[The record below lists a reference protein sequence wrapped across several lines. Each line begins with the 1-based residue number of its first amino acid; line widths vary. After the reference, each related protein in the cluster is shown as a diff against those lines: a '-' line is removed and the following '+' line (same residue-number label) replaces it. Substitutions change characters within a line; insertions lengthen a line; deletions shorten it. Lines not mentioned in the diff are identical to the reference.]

1 MSTLLNVDKLAG
13 TSIVPIWCGSERGT
27 AFFISENQLL
37 TAYHVV
43 VENKVDESAIYINV
57 DGLDVECSCEDVA
70 KDRDIALLTCKD
82 YRDDEFYFHLLASD
96 CRKGQSLS
104 IIGYPEE
111 LGNGIDIFKFGVT
124 NIRSISNPAYQFDI
138 IVRRNDDLSL
148 SSYAGMSGSPVINEF
163 GSVIGVVT
171 DELYNTL
178 GYTSIYCVQNELVQK
193 GISVDV
199 NADLEDTSDF
209 GLGTCAL
216 QVKEAQEQAGS
227 RYSFDLQVE
236 DEDIEKEVFRYAG
249 VGFEMDVND
258 IVKTFDKFVTS
269 IREENKKEVVLK
281 FKKKF
286 MPNSTV
292 GETLEKELYTLKNF
306 KEKTKYDSHYL
317 FSSKEREQISVLIDK
332 TQSYFWYKGL
342 SISKAIVVVG
352 NAGCGKTF
360 ALCKIAGDLCM
371 ETNVYLFFGTD
382 FSANE
387 FPLDTIIRKMIWN
400 HGNALDLLNEK
411 MERVGKYAIFIID
424 AINEGAGM
432 YFWHDK
438 LPVLLNKIEKW
449 NRIKFIFSVRE
460 QSGADDILNETLCK
474 MPRIRVVGFK
484 DIRKAI
490 NLFFEY
496 YRIDGKVDDYSHIQ
510 TFRNPLFLKIF
521 CEAYSETYYSGRER
535 PNIIDIYQR
544 YIYKRNHSVSTD
556 SDADP
561 RMNYTVRILGKLA
574 HYSLYNLQ
582 CGDIPREIAK
592 SYSYHLCPYRTW
604 SKDLL
609 NNTLKANLLMEYTTY
624 DDKEWITFEYDSMGD
639 YLKAS
644 VLLNQKDDDY
654 SKLKF
659 ITRLFD
665 FSQGRFRQSIDGAKI
680 KNFIKAFLSVWNPN
694 VDVWHDKEIESGK
707 LTELFIGSL
716 ALRNIDNDKLKT
728 DASILKNVLDKNP
741 KILNPDVFISLL
753 ENNNTMV
760 IEEFHNKLISLKM
773 ADRDLVWSIPANY
786 LNYSIRGELERLW
799 EDKCINR
806 RLLLAFECWLLSA
819 SYPSV
824 RFPVIRFIVNQLEVL
839 NNPNVVVY
847 LINKFKNVDDP
858 YILQGLCSAIYGY
871 IVRKRVTD
879 MQISRSVKETFYSKA
894 KSAPNDFVLRYWT
907 LKILEWQSH
916 LTSDDSFWKAV
927 QPPYQVPSDNPYQN
941 IPQCDIPEDFFGLS
955 YGANSLY
962 RSLFTW
968 DFYRYILG
976 GNISDD
982 LDKFVDDKKV
992 SISIW
997 ETAKAIA
1004 LLIKNKYGWNEALG
1018 DYDNGVPYESSHY
1031 HKTERIGKKYQWL
1044 GMSEIYAYLLDTCKL
1059 KVERWSQKERFRSKN
1074 YPWLVFNRIY
1084 FDPTLNEYDSLD
1096 ETVKELFDEYSKDST
1111 KEQDMTEWINDEKAM
1126 PPFISILYDKN
1137 GEEWVVLQGYDTRK
1151 ENDEDE
1157 CIRERFVYYN
1167 TCFVDDK
1174 DKDAFY
1180 EWAKT
1185 ADFYGRWMPEP
1196 RESIDY
1202 LWSDYPWADAYTESL
1217 YEAEHQ
1223 NGKLPCHVDLPY
1235 IAQLQEDYRGISNEE
1250 VISSIVYAPSVDM
1263 MRCLSLYTAERGII
1277 RKNNSNEIVAIN
1289 RMIRGES
1296 FHGLLI
1302 KRKYLNE
1309 YLDSSGKC
1317 LFYCL
1322 LGEKNIIGTGYQML
1336 DRHDLTG
1343 AAKYNL
1349 IGDAE
1354 MIQPFRN
1361 EPEINPQDKSN
1372 NNDDFENSIKEWLSM
1387 SEEQKSSFIE
1397 HLKELSNDANKID
1410 K

>member
-387 FPLDTIIRKMIWN
+387 FPLDTIIRKMNWN

-521 CEAYSETYYSGRER
+521 
-535 PNIIDIYQR
+535 
-544 YIYKRNHSVSTD
+544 
-556 SDADP
+556 
-561 RMNYTVRILGKLA
+561 
-574 HYSLYNLQ
+574 
-582 CGDIPREIAK
+582 
-592 SYSYHLCPYRTW
+592 
-604 SKDLL
+604 
-609 NNTLKANLLMEYTTY
+609 
-624 DDKEWITFEYDSMGD
+624 
-639 YLKAS
+639 
-644 VLLNQKDDDY
+644 
-654 SKLKF
+654 
-659 ITRLFD
+659 
-665 FSQGRFRQSIDGAKI
+665 
-680 KNFIKAFLSVWNPN
+680 
-694 VDVWHDKEIESGK
+694 
-707 LTELFIGSL
+707 
-716 ALRNIDNDKLKT
+716 
-728 DASILKNVLDKNP
+728 
-741 KILNPDVFISLL
+741 
-753 ENNNTMV
+753 
-760 IEEFHNKLISLKM
+760 
-773 ADRDLVWSIPANY
+773 
-786 LNYSIRGELERLW
+786 
-799 EDKCINR
+799 
-806 RLLLAFECWLLSA
+806 
-819 SYPSV
+819 
-824 RFPVIRFIVNQLEVL
+824 
-839 NNPNVVVY
+839 
-847 LINKFKNVDDP
+847 
-858 YILQGLCSAIYGY
+858 
-871 IVRKRVTD
+871 
-879 MQISRSVKETFYSKA
+879 
-894 KSAPNDFVLRYWT
+894 
-907 LKILEWQSH
+907 
-916 LTSDDSFWKAV
+916 
-927 QPPYQVPSDNPYQN
+927 
-941 IPQCDIPEDFFGLS
+941 
-955 YGANSLY
+955 
-962 RSLFTW
+962 
-968 DFYRYILG
+968 
-976 GNISDD
+976 
-982 LDKFVDDKKV
+982 
-992 SISIW
+992 
-997 ETAKAIA
+997 
-1004 LLIKNKYGWNEALG
+1004 
-1018 DYDNGVPYESSHY
+1018 
-1031 HKTERIGKKYQWL
+1031 
-1044 GMSEIYAYLLDTCKL
+1044 
-1059 KVERWSQKERFRSKN
+1059 
-1074 YPWLVFNRIY
+1074 
-1084 FDPTLNEYDSLD
+1084 
-1096 ETVKELFDEYSKDST
+1096 
-1111 KEQDMTEWINDEKAM
+1111 
-1126 PPFISILYDKN
+1126 
-1137 GEEWVVLQGYDTRK
+1137 
-1151 ENDEDE
+1151 
-1157 CIRERFVYYN
+1157 
-1167 TCFVDDK
+1167 
-1174 DKDAFY
+1174 
-1180 EWAKT
+1180 
-1185 ADFYGRWMPEP
+1185 
-1196 RESIDY
+1196 
-1202 LWSDYPWADAYTESL
+1202 
-1217 YEAEHQ
+1217 
-1223 NGKLPCHVDLPY
+1223 
-1235 IAQLQEDYRGISNEE
+1235 
-1250 VISSIVYAPSVDM
+1250 
-1263 MRCLSLYTAERGII
+1263 
-1277 RKNNSNEIVAIN
+1277 
-1289 RMIRGES
+1289 
-1296 FHGLLI
+1296 
-1302 KRKYLNE
+1302 
-1309 YLDSSGKC
+1309 
-1317 LFYCL
+1317 
-1322 LGEKNIIGTGYQML
+1322 
-1336 DRHDLTG
+1336 
-1343 AAKYNL
+1343 
-1349 IGDAE
+1349 
-1354 MIQPFRN
+1354 
-1361 EPEINPQDKSN
+1361 
-1372 NNDDFENSIKEWLSM
+1372 
-1387 SEEQKSSFIE
+1387 
-1397 HLKELSNDANKID
+1397 
-1410 K
+1410 